1 MKLITETLKQRFK
14 EVDRQDENPLVVAK
28 FFDPASSATW
38 YATEYDAETNI
49 CFGYVTG
56 LAYDEWGSFSIT
68 EMEAIKRPFG
78 LTIERD
84 LHFEEIRFN
93 TLMNINS

>member
-1 MKLITETLKQRFK
+1 MKLITEKLKQRFK
-14 EVDRQDENPLVVAK
+14 EVGRQDQNPLIIAK
-28 FFDPASSATW
+28 FFDPAGSGTW
-38 YATEYDAETNI
+38 YATEYDSETNI

-56 LAYDEWGSFSIT
+56 LAFDEWGSFSIT

-84 LHFEEIRFN
+84 IHFKKIRFN
-93 TLMNINS
+93 TLVNTNS